1 MIHLDKTRI
10 YLILLD
16 KININ
21 IVSILLV
28 FVFFNCFQNS
38 YLILARE
45 NPGGFLEK
53 KDSLIAILDLNKNL
67 VEAIIFS
74 HTQLGLKAV
83 QIDDHENAIFH
94 FEEILSYDNKDSV
107 SLYNLNLAK
116 GHKMYLTGNT
126 HKLWDAIQFYSKA
139 AQANDKKGEPHYYIG
154 LSYYKLS
161 DVDFDLIIESYD
173 NALARFLTDQ
183 LREEILSKRKKIQAR
198 KIKLEAFWN

>member
-83 QIDDHENAIFH
+83 QIDDHENAIFPRW
-94 FEEILSYDNKDSV
+94 F
-107 SLYNLNLAK
+107 
-116 GHKMYLTGNT
+116 
-126 HKLWDAIQFYSKA
+126 
-139 AQANDKKGEPHYYIG
+139 
-154 LSYYKLS
+154 
-161 DVDFDLIIESYD
+161 
-173 NALARFLTDQ
+173 
-183 LREEILSKRKKIQAR
+183 
-198 KIKLEAFWN
+198 